1 MNFYRVL
8 STYPKIVIGST
19 GFVCASLYVPFKLD
33 SSKLESSKYFR
44 CELSDNIYERSEAFD
59 KLPLDAKYEIVQVYN
74 SPYLSIE
81 QIRVDLSKR
90 IDKAMAY
97 SSSLRPGDTDCC
109 DASNHVGLL
118 LSVSYFFNS

>member
-1 MNFYRVL
+1 MVQRV
-8 STYPKIVIGST
+8 S
-19 GFVCASLYVPFKLD
+19 FVHLYMFRSNLIRLNLNHLNISDASCLI
-33 SSKLESSKYFR
+33 
-44 CELSDNIYERSEAFD
+44 IYERSEAFD
-59 KLPLDAKYEIVQVYN
+59 KLPLDAKYAIVQVYN

-109 DASNHVGLL
+109 YASNHVGLL